1 MTSTTAAPRPRGR
14 PKKVQPPT
22 AQKPTAKPAQNQIVI
37 PYTPRPLQVELHA
50 SMKRWN
56 LFVIH
61 RRFGK
66 SVWGINQIL
75 KDCLLCQNERPR
87 FGYLAPL
94 LKQAKDIAWDYLKFY
109 SRAIPGIVINESELR
124 IEYPNGGRIRLYGCD
139 NPDTLRGIYLDGVIM
154 DEYAQMPDHLLGE
167 VIYPALADRGG
178 YLVMLG
184 TPKGKNHFYD
194 RYQKA
199 LNEPARW
206 NTRLLSVKDTEI
218 FSEEQLDEIK
228 QVMTKEEF
236 EQEFLC
242 AWNASVRGAYYA
254 DEIAAARE
262 EKRIT
267 QVPHDS
273 GALVD
278 TWWDLGMD
286 DMTSIWFTQD
296 AGREI
301 HVIDYYENADHGFE
315 HYRDMLDRRKK
326 ERGYRYG
333 RHIGPHDLSVR
344 ELGTGRSRLDAA
356 RSLGLNFEAAPRVR
370 KKEDGISAVRRIL
383 GVCWFDEKNCQRG
396 LECLENYRKK
406 WDDERKTYRDKPE
419 HDQYSHGAD
428 AFQTLALAHKFQGAR
443 KSSGKVVFLT
453 AAGWT

>member
-1 MTSTTAAPRPRGR
+1 M
-14 PKKVQPPT
+14 
-22 AQKPTAKPAQNQIVI
+22 
-37 PYTPRPLQVELHA
+37 
-50 SMKRWN
+50 
-56 LFVIH
+56 
-61 RRFGK
+61 
-66 SVWGINQIL
+66 
-75 KDCLLCQNERPR
+75 CQQERPR

-109 SRAIPGIVINESELR
+109 SRAIPGIQINESELR

-167 VIYPALADRGG
+167 VIYPALADREG

-184 TPKGKNHFYD
+184 TPKGMNHFHA
-194 RYQKA
+194 RYRKA
-199 LNEPARW
+199 LLEPERW
-206 NTRLLSVKDTEI
+206 NVRMLTVKDTEI
-218 FSEEQLDEIK
+218 FTEAQLQEI
-228 QVMTKEEF
+228 QSVMTKEEY

-242 AWNASVRGAYYA
+242 LWNASVKGAYYA
-254 DEIAAARE
+254 DELSRARE

-267 QVPHDS
+267 TVPHDPA
-273 GALVD
+273 ALVD

-286 DMTSIWFTQD
+286 DMTAIWFTQN
-296 AGREI
+296 AGREL

-315 HYRDMLDRRKK
+315 HYRDVLEKLRK

-333 RHIGPHDLSVR
+333 KHVGPHDLSVR

-370 KKEDGISAVRRIL
+370 KKEDGISAVRKIL
-383 GVCWFDEKNCQRG
+383 GICWIDQARCQRG
-396 LECLENYRKK
+396 IECLENYRKE
-406 WDDERKTYRDKPE
+406 WDQERKTYRDKPV

-428 AFQTLALAHKFQGAR
+428 AFQTMGIAHKFQAAR
-443 KSSGKVVFLT
+443 KRGDNVIMLN